1 MSIIISYVFSHAI
14 FEGFFEVFLLTRVIN
29 VVGNYFK
36 LNTNGLP
43 QERYLTVF
51 IKVEYKDGTVDIVDT
66 GKIFKI
72 TR

>member
-36 LNTNGLP
+36 LNTWD
-43 QERYLTVF
+43 LTSTP
-51 IKVEYKDGTVDIVDT
+51 I
-66 GKIFKI
+66 
-72 TR
+72 